1 LIDVATL
8 AYTAGLFDGEGSIV
22 IGCGKRADR
31 RAPQYW
37 LQVGITNTHRETI
50 DWLLATFGGHIS
62 DNSHAPSRRKQRPCW
77 AWRVM
82 SNEAAAFLES
92 LLPYL
97 RIKNEQAL
105 IALEFQAHMQAPL
118 VRPVPDA
125 AIRQREAF
133 RVRLRALTA
142 KAPILPVVA

>member
-22 IGCGKRADR
+22 IGCGKRPDR

-37 LQVGITNTHRETI
+37 LQVGITNTDREII
-50 DWLLATFGGHIS
+50 DWLLATFGGHVS
-62 DNSHAPSRRKQRPCW
+62 DNSHAPSRRRQRPCW

-82 SNEAAAFLES
+82 SNEAATFLES
-92 LLPYL
+92 ILPYL
-97 RIKNEQAL
+97 RIKREQAL

-133 RVRLRALTA
+133 QARLRALTA
-142 KAPILPVVA
+142 GAPILPAAA